1 MANVPPEL
9 DHFIAI
15 DQRAIKVYMAFFA
28 FLILMGVALVIA
40 THFFH
45 FPPLLTLGGA
55 LILSVSGFPLKEY
68 LARRDRITSVEL
80 IKEKW
85 QALIRSPHP
94 PQAELDRL
102 EKFLWKLYEQRALG

>member
-15 DQRAIKVYMAFFA
+15 DQHAIKVYKAFFA
-28 FLILMGVALVIA
+28 FLILVGVAFVVVTLV
-40 THFFH
+40 
-45 FPPLLTLGGA
+45 FPFPLLLTLGGA
-55 LILSVSGFPLKEY
+55 LILTVSGFPLKEY

-94 PQAELDRL
+94 PEAELDRL